1 MMYDAVRLHLIY
13 FPHGVVT
20 HIVIEDSE
28 LKLHRDVTRRLG
40 SVCAGVKEVEAD
52 DYRVVQP
59 HPPLAVPAPH

>member
-40 SVCAGVKEVEAD
+40 SV
-52 DYRVVQP
+52 
-59 HPPLAVPAPH
+59 